1 MRNHIANNNNDDE
14 IVYELTVS
22 DLQNVSKEVLAR
34 SLTSREIGA
43 VRDSVG
49 NYIDWFQAIE
59 HAIHERVAQ

>member
-1 MRNHIANNNNDDE
+1 MATNNNNDE
-14 IVYELTVS
+14 ILYELTVS

-34 SLTSREIGA
+34 SLSTEEIAA

-59 HAIHERVAQ
+59 HAIQERVDQ

>member
-1 MRNHIANNNNDDE
+1 MATNNNNDE

-34 SLTSREIGA
+34 SLSTEEIAA

-59 HAIHERVAQ
+59 HAIQERVDQ

>member
-1 MRNHIANNNNDDE
+1 MAMNNNNDE

-34 SLTSREIGA
+34 SLSTEEIAA
-43 VRDSVG
+43 VCDSVG

-59 HAIHERVAQ
+59 HAIQERVDQ

>member
-1 MRNHIANNNNDDE
+1 MATNNNNDE

-34 SLTSREIGA
+34 SLSTEEIAA
-43 VRDSVG
+43 VGDSVG

-59 HAIHERVAQ
+59 HAIQERVDQ

>member
-1 MRNHIANNNNDDE
+1 MATNNNNDE

-34 SLTSREIGA
+34 LLSTEEIAA

-59 HAIHERVAQ
+59 YAIQERVDQ

>member
-1 MRNHIANNNNDDE
+1 MATNNNNDE

-34 SLTSREIGA
+34 SLSSEEIAA

-59 HAIHERVAQ
+59 HAIQDRVDQ

>member
-1 MRNHIANNNNDDE
+1 MAMNNNNDE

-34 SLTSREIGA
+34 SLSTEEVAA

-59 HAIHERVAQ
+59 HAIQERVDQ

>member
-1 MRNHIANNNNDDE
+1 MAKNNNDDE

-43 VRDSVG
+43 LRDSVG
-49 NYIDWFQAIE
+49 KYIDWFQAIE
-59 HAIHERVAQ
+59 HAIYERVAQ

>member
-1 MRNHIANNNNDDE
+1 MATNNNNDE

-34 SLTSREIGA
+34 SLSTQEIAA

-59 HAIHERVAQ
+59 HAIHERVDQ

>member
-1 MRNHIANNNNDDE
+1 MKNHMAKNNNDDE

-43 VRDSVG
+43 LRDSVG
-49 NYIDWFQAIE
+49 KYIDWFQAIE
-59 HAIHERVAQ
+59 HAIYERVAQ

>member
-1 MRNHIANNNNDDE
+1 MKNHMAKSNNDDE